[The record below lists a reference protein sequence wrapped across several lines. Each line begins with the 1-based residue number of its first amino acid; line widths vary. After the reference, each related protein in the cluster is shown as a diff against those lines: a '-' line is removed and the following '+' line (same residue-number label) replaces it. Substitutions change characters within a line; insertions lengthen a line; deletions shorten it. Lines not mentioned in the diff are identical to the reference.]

1 MFKKEEN
8 WILWLGW
15 GACQPE
21 TKVFGVPSEMA
32 LLLWRFLVH
41 DIDCP
46 QPGASSTETQQEDSS
61 LHELGKEEEPTR
73 WKGDGEAEMVESIK
87 MIRVYSLCKLK

>member
-46 QPGASSTETQQEDSS
+46 QPGASSTET
-61 LHELGKEEEPTR
+61 
-73 WKGDGEAEMVESIK
+73 
-87 MIRVYSLCKLK
+87 